1 MVKVKTTFLVYLK
14 EDNMKRNKDKRYK
27 KLLLTKEYLDKKVSQ
42 LTKDRKTDR
51 SWDMKATLV
60 RLKKQKL
67 KIKEEIAKISA
78 RFNKLTK
85 VK

>member
-1 MVKVKTTFLVYLK
+1 MAKI
-14 EDNMKRNKDKRYK
+14 KDKKLK
-27 KLLLTKEYLDKKVSQ
+27 KLISAKEYLDRKVSE

-51 SWDMKATLV
+51 SWDAKATLV

-67 KIKEEIAKISA
+67 KLKEEISRLASKFA
-78 RFNKLTK
+78 KLTK

>member
-1 MVKVKTTFLVYLK
+1 MAKI
-14 EDNMKRNKDKRYK
+14 KDKKLK
-27 KLLLTKEYLDKKVSQ
+27 KLISAKEYLDRKVSE

-51 SWDMKATLV
+51 SWDAKATLV

-67 KIKEEIAKISA
+67 RIKEEIKKAADKFA
-78 RFNKLTK
+78 KLTK

>member
-1 MVKVKTTFLVYLK
+1 MAKI
-14 EDNMKRNKDKRYK
+14 KDKRLK
-27 KLLLTKEYLDKKVSQ
+27 KLISAKEYLDRKVSQ

-51 SWDMKATLV
+51 SWDAKATLV

-67 KIKEEIAKISA
+67 KLKEEISRLAEKFA
-78 RFNKLTK
+78 KLTK